1 MKIDENRSRCQLGGG
16 RFVDAGQ
23 AGIDICVRRRRIG
36 RVVPARRA
44 EESSMDDSSQPH
56 DPRDDEQP
64 YLRWAPLY
72 VPLFA
77 AVLVVLMMLIEAGM
91 V

>member
-1 MKIDENRSRCQLGGG
+1 
-16 RFVDAGQ
+16 
-23 AGIDICVRRRRIG
+23 
-36 RVVPARRA
+36 
-44 EESSMDDSSQPH
+44 MDDSSPPH